1 MSKVMKQMQMDDIK
15 GTFTNVR
22 DLVVLSLNKL
32 TSQGEYTLRA
42 QLRKKGIRLK
52 TVKNSLCRRVFKELN
67 FSVPD
72 ESPYWGK
79 MTVLAWGANSIA
91 ELSKEIDTELK
102 NPKNAGLYR
111 VKDAE
116 KVAIKGAIADG
127 SPVPFDVAIK
137 MPTRLELIGQVIAA
151 ALSPGAAIAGCLV
164 APGSQIAA
172 QVQQVSE
179 KKEEG
184 GPAEAAGA
192 EAATG
197 A

>member
-1 MSKVMKQMQMDDIK
+1 MSKAIKQMQMDDIT
-15 GTFTNVR
+15 GTFKNVR
-22 DLVVLSLNKL
+22 DVVLLSLNKL

-52 TVKNSLCRRVFKELN
+52 TVKNSLCRRVFKDMN

-72 ESPYWGK
+72 ESPYWQK
-79 MTVLAWGANSIA
+79 MTVLAWGGNSIA

-111 VKDAE
+111 AKDLE
-116 KVAIKGAIADG
+116 RVAIKGAIADG

-137 MPTRLELIGQVIAA
+137 MPTRLELIGQVLAA

-179 KKEEG
+179 KKEEAA
-184 GPAEAAGA
+184 PAEA
-192 EAATG
+192 
-197 A
+197 